1 MPPKKG
7 GGNEPKKG
15 KVVVDKTFGMK
26 NKKGG
31 ATQKA
36 MQQIKQQQAM
46 VGKTK
51 EDLARD
57 KRKEEEKKLRAAAE
71 KIRKEEAAQMHIVQP
86 KVPFGVD
93 PKTVVCE
100 FWKHGRCDKS
110 ALKCK
115 YAHSHDAGR
124 KVEKKDLYTDTRD
137 GDEAPG
143 EAGAAAEGSGT
154 AGADAQKKG
163 ATMEGWD
170 QAKLDSVILSK
181 HGNLKT
187 TTDKVCK
194 FFLQAVEENKYGWF
208 WECPNGGEKCMY
220 RHALP
225 PGMSLSRIDTRVNL
239 LIILPI
245 SFHFSAKSGFVL
257 KAQRK
262 AREEAEKENEITLED
277 FLEVERHRLG
287 PNLTPVTPDTFAA
300 WKKNRLDR
308 KAAQEEAE
316 RNKKAMQAAANK
328 MAGLSGRE
336 MFELNADFFEGG
348 DDDGDEGDELD
359 MAEYMKNYN
368 RDQRSENGDDE
379 EEDDEDD
386 GASASA
392 ASDARVNGKMAEL
405 SVNGDEGEE
414 NGRRKE

>member
-1 MPPKKG
+1 MPPKKKD
-7 GGNEPKKG
+7 NEPKKN
-15 KVVVDKTFGMK
+15 KVVIDKTFGMK

-36 MQQIKQQQAM
+36 MQQIKHEQSMQ
-46 VGKTK
+46 GKTK
-51 EDLARD
+51 EDLARQ
-57 KRKEEEKKLRAAAE
+57 KAKEEEKKLKAAAE
-71 KIRKEEAAQMHIVQP
+71 KIRKEEAATMLIVQP

-93 PKTVVCE
+93 PKTIVCE

-110 ALKCK
+110 ALRCK
-115 YAHSHDAGR
+115 YAHAHDAGR
-124 KVEKKDLYTDTRD
+124 KVEKKDLYTDTRE
-137 GDEAPG
+137 GEAGGAPG
-143 EAGAAAEGSGT
+143 AEGPAGAAAEEKKK
-154 AGADAQKKG
+154 AG
-163 ATMEGWD
+163 TMEGWD

-225 PGMSLSRIDTRVNL
+225 PG
-239 LIILPI
+239 
-245 SFHFSAKSGFVL
+245 FVL
-257 KAQRK
+257 KAQKK

-277 FLEVERHRLG
+277 FLEVERHKLG
-287 PNLTPVTPDTFAA
+287 TNLTPVTPDTFSA
-300 WKKNRLDR
+300 WKKNRMDR

-316 RNKKAMQAAANK
+316 RSKKAMQAAANK

-336 MFELNADFFEGG
+336 MFELNADFFGEE
-348 DDDGDEGDELD
+348 DDEEDDGDELD
-359 MAEYMKNYN
+359 MAEYMKAYN
-368 RDQRSENGDDE
+368 RDQRSEAGDDDDDEDDE
-379 EEDDEDD
+379 EEDDENDDD

-392 ASDARVNGKMAEL
+392 KGGGSVNGKMAAL
-405 SVNGDEGEE
+405 SINGDEGEE